1 MMYSV
6 LLPKDPPI
14 GTLMTRTRW
23 YSMSSSSAMTVRAAY
38 TPWLVVQTVMP
49 PVLWPW
55 AMQTCGSS
63 AAWWMRGVLVDDE
76 TITAP
81 SRSGRSPLSISLS

>member
-6 LLPKDPPI
+6 LPPNDPPI

-63 AAWWMRGVLVDDE
+63 AAWWTRGVLVDDE

-81 SRSGRSPLSISLS
+81 SRSGRSPLSNSLS

>member
-6 LLPKDPPI
+6 LPPNEPPI

-23 YSMSSSSAMTVRAAY
+23 YSICSSSAITVRAAY

-49 PVLWPW
+49 PVLWP
-55 AMQTCGSS
+55 
-63 AAWWMRGVLVDDE
+63 
-76 TITAP
+76 
-81 SRSGRSPLSISLS
+81 